1 MKLPD
6 KVYKSERN
14 KEIVRLIDEQKVTQT
29 AVAKWFG
36 ISKQRVQQI
45 YQEEKARNVQ
55 DIRTTGDGEDNNA
68 S

>member
-6 KVYKSERN
+6 KVYKAERN

>member
-1 MKLPD
+1 MKSD
-6 KVYKSERN
+6 RN
-14 KEIVRLIDEQKVTQT
+14 KEIVRLIDEQKVTKT
-29 AVAKWFG
+29 AIGKWFK

-55 DIRTTGDGEDNNA
+55 DIRTSGDGKDNNA

>member
-1 MKLPD
+1 L
-6 KVYKSERN
+6 KSDRN
-14 KEIVRLIDEQKVTQT
+14 KEIVRLIDEQKVTKT
-29 AVAKWFG
+29 AIGKWFK

-55 DIRTTGDGEDNNA
+55 NIRTSGDGEDNNA

>member
-1 MKLPD
+1 MKS
-6 KVYKSERN
+6 YRN
-14 KEIVRLIDEQKVTQT
+14 KEIVRLIDEQKVTKT
-29 AVAKWFG
+29 AIGKWFK

-55 DIRTTGDGEDNNA
+55 NIRTSGDGKDNNA

>member
-1 MKLPD
+1 MKSD
-6 KVYKSERN
+6 RN
-14 KEIVRLIDEQKVTQT
+14 KEIVRLIDEQKVTKT
-29 AVAKWFG
+29 AIGKWFK

-55 DIRTTGDGEDNNA
+55 NIRTSGDGEDNNA

>member
-1 MKLPD
+1 L
-6 KVYKSERN
+6 KSDRN
-14 KEIVRLIDEQKVTQT
+14 KEIVRLIDEQKVTKT
-29 AVAKWFG
+29 AIGKWFK

-55 DIRTTGDGEDNNA
+55 NIRTSGDGKDNNA

>member
-1 MKLPD
+1 MKSD
-6 KVYKSERN
+6 RN
-14 KEIVRLIDEQKVTQT
+14 KEIVRLIDEQKVTKT
-29 AVAKWFG
+29 AIGKWFK

-55 DIRTTGDGEDNNA
+55 NIRTPGDGEDNNA

>member
-1 MKLPD
+1 L
-6 KVYKSERN
+6 KSDRN
-14 KEIVRLIDEQKVTQT
+14 KEIVRLIDEQKVTKT
-29 AVAKWFG
+29 AIGKWFK

-55 DIRTTGDGEDNNA
+55 DIRTSGDGKDNNA

>member
-1 MKLPD
+1 MKSD
-6 KVYKSERN
+6 RN
-14 KEIVRLIDEQKVTQT
+14 KEIVRLIDEQKVTKT
-29 AVAKWFG
+29 AIGKWFK

-55 DIRTTGDGEDNNA
+55 NIRTSGDGKDNNA

>member
-1 MKLPD
+1 MKSD
-6 KVYKSERN
+6 RN
-14 KEIVRLIDEQKVTQT
+14 KEIVRLIDEQRVTKT
-29 AVAKWFG
+29 AIGKWFK

-55 DIRTTGDGEDNNA
+55 NIRTSGDGKDNNA